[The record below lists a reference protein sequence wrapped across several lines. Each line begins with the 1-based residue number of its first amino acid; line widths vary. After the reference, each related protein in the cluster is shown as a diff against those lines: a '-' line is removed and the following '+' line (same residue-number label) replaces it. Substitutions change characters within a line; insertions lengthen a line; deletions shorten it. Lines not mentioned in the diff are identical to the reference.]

1 MRAADIQSLIPKKIK
16 KVRKADPDLHMENK
30 NYINVY
36 GAGLA
41 GCEAAYQ
48 IAKRGI
54 KVRLYEMK
62 PEKYTPA
69 HHSEGFAELVCSN
82 SLRSDR
88 VTNAVGLLKEELYRL
103 DSLIMEAAYATRVPA
118 GSALAVDREL
128 FSAYVTE
135 KIKSN
140 ENIEVISKEVSGLEE
155 GAVTVIATG
164 PLTSEPMAK
173 YIEESLGCSGL
184 HFFDAAAPIVDAGTL
199 NMDIVYAAS
208 RYDKGDADYLNC
220 PMTREQYDAFYT
232 ELITAKEAELKDF
245 DREMQKE
252 LKVFEGCM
260 PVEVMAKRGYD
271 TLRYGPLKP
280 VGLVDKRTGEEAYAV
295 VQLRRENSE
304 GTMYN
309 LVGFQTH
316 LTFPEQKRVF
326 SMIPGL
332 ENAEFLRYG
341 IMHRNT
347 YLDSPKH
354 LNADYSMRSRPEI
367 FFAGQMTG
375 VEGYIESTGSG
386 FVAGINAAARVLGE
400 ESIIFPKTT
409 MLGAMAQYIS
419 LGNVSGSFVP
429 MNANFGITEP
439 LEYRVKGGKVAKYE
453 AVADRSLKA
462 LEEYCIRLDTENYK
476 RRKREEEENAN
487 NS

>member
-1 MRAADIQSLIPKKIK
+1 MF
-16 KVRKADPDLHMENK
+16 NK
-30 NYINVY
+30 EYINVY

-41 GCEAAYQ
+41 GCEAAWQ
-48 IAKRGI
+48 IAERGI
-54 KVRLYEMK
+54 KVRLFEMK
-62 PEKYTPA
+62 PKKFTPA
-69 HHSEGFAELVCSN
+69 HHADGFAELVCSN

-88 VTNAVGLLKEELYRL
+88 LTNAVGLLKEELMRL

-118 GSALAVDREL
+118 GSALAVNRDD

-135 KIKSN
+135 KIKN
-140 ENIEVISKEVSGLEE
+140 HPYIEIIEGEVSSVEE
-155 GAVTVIATG
+155 GTVTVIATG
-164 PLTSEPMAK
+164 PLTSEPMAQ
-173 YIEESLGCSGL
+173 YISDVLGCEGL
-184 HFFDAAAPIVDAGTL
+184 HFFDAAAPIVSADSL
-199 NMDIVYAAS
+199 NMDVVYAAS

-232 ELITAKEAELKDF
+232 ELITAREAELHDF
-245 DREMQKE
+245 DRDMQKE

-260 PVEVMAKRGYD
+260 PVEIMAKRGYD

-280 VGLVDKRTGEEAYAV
+280 VGLVDKRTGEEAFAV
-295 VQLRRENSE
+295 IQLRRENAE

-316 LTFPEQKRVF
+316 LAFPEQKRVF

-347 YLDSPKH
+347 YLDSPKF
-354 LNADYSMRSRPEI
+354 LDADYSMRENKNI

-386 FVAGINAAARVLGE
+386 FVAGLNAALRVLGE
-400 ESIIFPKTT
+400 EKVIFPKTT
-409 MLGAMAQYIS
+409 MLGAMAEYVSTGS
-419 LGNVSGSFVP
+419 LSGNFVP
-429 MNANFGITEP
+429 MNANFGIVEP
-439 LEYRVKGGKVAKYE
+439 LGYKVKGGKVAKYE
-453 AVADRSLKA
+453 VIASRALQALDEYATRLGAKNNELRKA
-462 LEEYCIRLDTENYK
+462 EVSVNEN
-476 RRKREEEENAN
+476 NT
-487 NS
+487 

>member
-1 MRAADIQSLIPKKIK
+1 MI
-16 KVRKADPDLHMENK
+16 NK
-30 NYINVY
+30 DYINVF

-41 GCEAAYQ
+41 GCEAAWQ
-48 IAKRGI
+48 IAERGV

-62 PEKYTPA
+62 PHKRTPA
-69 HHSEGFAELVCSN
+69 HSHDGFAELVCSN

-88 VTNAVGLLKEELYRL
+88 VTNAVGLLKEELYRM
-103 DSLIMEAAYATRVPA
+103 DSLIMQAAYATRVPA

-128 FSAYVTE
+128 FSAYVTQ
-135 KIKSN
+135 KIRSHQ
-140 ENIEVISKEVSGLEE
+140 NIEVIEREVDCVED

-164 PLTSEPMAK
+164 PLTSQPMAE
-173 YIEESLGCSGL
+173 YMERELGLTGL
-184 HFFDAAAPIVDAGTL
+184 HFFDAAAPIISADSL
-199 NMDIVYAAS
+199 NMDVVYAAS

-220 PMTREQYDAFYT
+220 PMSREQYDAFYT
-232 ELITAKEAELKDF
+232 ELIRAREAELHDF

-260 PVEVMAKRGYD
+260 PVEVMARRGYD

-295 VQLRRENSE
+295 VQLRRENAE

-316 LTFPEQKRVF
+316 LAFPEQKRVF

-347 YLDSPKH
+347 
-354 LNADYSMRSRPEI
+354 
-367 FFAGQMTG
+367 
-375 VEGYIESTGSG
+375 
-386 FVAGINAAARVLGE
+386 
-400 ESIIFPKTT
+400 
-409 MLGAMAQYIS
+409 
-419 LGNVSGSFVP
+419 
-429 MNANFGITEP
+429 
-439 LEYRVKGGKVAKYE
+439 
-453 AVADRSLKA
+453 
-462 LEEYCIRLDTENYK
+462 
-476 RRKREEEENAN
+476 
-487 NS
+487 

>member
-1 MRAADIQSLIPKKIK
+1 
-16 KVRKADPDLHMENK
+16 MEMQK
-30 NYINVY
+30 YVNVY

-41 GCEAAYQ
+41 GCEAAWQ
-48 IAKRGI
+48 IAQRGI
-54 KVRLYEMK
+54 QVRLYEMK
-62 PEKYTPA
+62 PHKYSPA

-88 VTNAVGLLKEELYRL
+88 VTNAVGLLKEELYRM
-103 DSLIMEAAYATRVPA
+103 DSLIMQAALATRVPA
-118 GSALAVDREL
+118 GSALAVDRDL
-128 FSAYVTE
+128 FSAYITD
-135 KIKSN
+135 KIKN
-140 ENIEVISKEVSGLEE
+140 HQNIEVISKEADGIEDGV
-155 GAVTVIATG
+155 VTVIATG
-164 PLTSEPMAK
+164 PLTSQPMAE
-173 YIEESLGCSGL
+173 YIERELGCAGL
-184 HFFDAAAPIVDAGTL
+184 HFFDAAAPIVDASSI
-199 NMDIVYAAS
+199 NMDIAYAAS
-208 RYDKGDADYLNC
+208 RYDKGEPDYLNC
-220 PMTREQYDAFYT
+220 PMNRDQYDAFYT
-232 ELITAKEAELKDF
+232 ELITAREAELHDF

-295 VQLRRENSE
+295 VQLRRENAQ

-316 LTFPEQKRVF
+316 LAFPEQKRVF

-347 YLDSPKH
+347 YIDSPKY
-354 LNADYSMRSRPEI
+354 LDADYSMRANKNV

-400 ESIIFPKTT
+400 ERVIFPRT
-409 MLGAMAQYIS
+409 MMIGAMASYIS
-419 LGNVSGSFVP
+419 TGNMSGDFVP
-429 MNANFGITEP
+429 MNANFGIIEP
-439 LEYRVKGGKVAKYE
+439 LTYRVKGGKVAKYE
-453 AVADRSLKA
+453 VIAKRA
-462 LEEYCIRLDTENYK
+462 LDTLPEYAERIGANTYK
-476 RRKREEEENAN
+476 KVMTEENLNEN
-487 NS
+487 NT

>member
-1 MRAADIQSLIPKKIK
+1 MI
-16 KVRKADPDLHMENK
+16 NK
-30 NYINVY
+30 DYINVY

-41 GCEAAYQ
+41 GCEAAWQ
-48 IAKRGI
+48 IAERGV
-54 KVRLYEMK
+54 KVKLYEMK
-62 PEKYTPA
+62 PHKFSPA

-88 VTNAVGLLKEELYRL
+88 VTNAVGLLKEELYRME
-103 DSLIMEAAYATRVPA
+103 SLIMQAAYATRVPA
-118 GSALAVDREL
+118 GSALAVDRDL
-128 FSAYVTE
+128 FSAYITE
-135 KIKSN
+135 KIRGH
-140 ENIEVISKEVSGLEE
+140 ENIEVIEREVDSVED

-164 PLTSEPMAK
+164 PLTSQPMAD
-173 YIEESLGCSGL
+173 YIENTLGLSGL
-184 HFFDAAAPIVDAGTL
+184 HFFDAAAPIVSADSL

-232 ELITAKEAELKDF
+232 ELITAREAELHDF

-280 VGLVDKRTGEEAYAV
+280 VGLVDKRTGEEAFAV
-295 VQLRRENSE
+295 VQLRRENAE

-316 LTFPEQKRVF
+316 LAFPEQRRVF

-347 YLDSPKH
+347 YIDSPKY
-354 LNADYSMRSRPEI
+354 LSADYSMRNNQNV

-375 VEGYIESTGSG
+375 VEGYIESCGSG
-386 FVAGINAAARVLGE
+386 FVAGVNAVARLRGE
-400 ESIIFPKTT
+400 DSVIFPRTT
-409 MLGAMAQYIS
+409 MIGAMANYIS
-419 LGNVSGSFVP
+419 TGNMSGSFVP
-429 MNANFGITEP
+429 MNANFGIVEP
-439 LEYRVKGGKVAKYE
+439 LGYKVRGGKVAKYE
-453 AVADRSLKA
+453 VIAKRA
-462 LEEYCIRLDTENYK
+462 LEILPEYAEKIGVCITHTQNT
-476 RRKREEEENAN
+476 EENV
-487 NS
+487 